1 MKKAKVLFIV
11 SMITLLVTGFAS
23 AQITGTQVMEN
34 VYNRPTGPDIQSNL
48 TMTLTN
54 SRGSERVR
62 GIKQYI
68 KEYGEDEKKIMFF
81 TSPADVK
88 DTSFMSWSYGDGRS
102 DDMWIY
108 LPALRKVK
116 RISSDS
122 RSDYF
127 MGSDFTYDDLG
138 ERHPSEDTHRLLR
151 EETLNGQDCYVV
163 ESVPKDSDYF
173 YSRTISWVVKDE
185 WFGMKKEFYDEDG
198 ELLKVLTVN
207 NFEKIN
213 GYWVIRDMEM
223 YNEQK
228 DHSTRMQLDNVRIGE
243 GISDNQFT
251 ERMMTR
257 GAR

>member
-34 VYNRPTGPDIQSNL
+34 VYNRPSGPDIQSNL

-62 GIKQYI
+62 GIKQFI